1 MRRDK
6 GEASLTAIVVGLF
19 VALFIVVAVVAC
31 RDTGGGDSYYYPRD
45 TTHGYYDTHHHYHY
59 YPKYNPHSKA
69 YVKPK
74 SGAPGVK
81 VKPAPKS
88 GGGWSFKKSGSG
100 SGGFKSGGGSRRR

>member
-1 MRRDK
+1 MPIRSETR
-6 GEASLTAIVVGLF
+6 IVTILAGVTLAMVF
-19 VALFIVVAVVAC
+19 LVVLVAC
-31 RDTGGGDSYYYPRD
+31 RETGGGDSYYYPRD
-45 TTHGYYDTHHHYHY
+45 THHGYYDTHHHYHY
-59 YPKYNPHSKA
+59 YPKYNPHSKV

-88 GGGWSFKKSGSG
+88 GGGFSFRKSSG